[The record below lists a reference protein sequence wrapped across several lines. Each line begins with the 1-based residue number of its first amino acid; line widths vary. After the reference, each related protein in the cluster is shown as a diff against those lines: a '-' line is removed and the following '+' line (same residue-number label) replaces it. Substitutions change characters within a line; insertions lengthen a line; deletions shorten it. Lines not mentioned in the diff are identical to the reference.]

1 MWFTFSLF
9 SWQKFYK
16 NSTYWFLNFTYNMAL
31 YCDHVKELN
40 ENMCLTVYEILKQK
54 SKEWNTYTISVWN
67 KDGIMHKCE

>member
-1 MWFTFSLF
+1 
-9 SWQKFYK
+9 
-16 NSTYWFLNFTYNMAL
+16 MAL